1 MKIPGYAKYLIIL
14 SAIILTAYL
23 LIVAKSVLSP
33 VFTALILALLLR
45 PVSSWLERVRIPRGI
60 SSVLSMVFVVLVL
73 AGLSYF
79 FSAQVRSIARD
90 INTIEAR
97 FNTAIDQS
105 SDWMEG
111 TLGIA
116 PQEQINYIKDSITT
130 LLQGS
135 TTFLTRTLSATAGFF
150 TAFFLCIISLFFF
163 LYYRKF
169 FVAFL
174 YRLFSPPKHEV
185 VGATV
190 IKIEQVVRSYILG
203 LFTVI
208 LIVGILNT
216 VGLMVLG
223 IEHAVF
229 FGALAAVLTI
239 IPYVG
244 VFIGSL
250 LPILFALATKD
261 SLRYPGGVA
270 LLFWAVQFLEGNFIT
285 PNVVGSRVSINPFAA
300 ILALFFGGM
309 IWGAIGMILSIP
321 VLAIIKVICEAIE
334 SLQPLGFLLGN
345 PPDEYT
351 LDSRKRRFQR
361 IQKIRIRRKS
371 AREKEMAR
379 QKA

>member
-203 LFTVI
+203 LFAVI

-270 LLFWAVQFLEGNFIT
+270 LLFWAVQLLEGNFIT
-285 PNVVGSRVSINPFAA
+285 PNVV
-300 ILALFFGGM
+300 
-309 IWGAIGMILSIP
+309 
-321 VLAIIKVICEAIE
+321 EAE
-334 SLQPLGFLLGN
+334 
-345 PPDEYT
+345 
-351 LDSRKRRFQR
+351 
-361 IQKIRIRRKS
+361 
-371 AREKEMAR
+371 
-379 QKA
+379 